1 MKATANV
8 VIERHLKLNQ
18 LHLTILKGDPG
29 KVAARGKRITHTPCG
44 AWCTDVVGIENK
56 RMQSICQRLCSGIGG
71 YGTVTRPYICMYAMS
86 AFRPPVS
93 LSVCPSVPL
102 SLHPSAPGHSFI
114 HSFACHHTR
123 MPAIYVSSG
132 SLDFLPLHSRENQQN
147 SNSSK

>member
-1 MKATANV
+1 LKATANV

-86 AFRPPVS
+86 AFRPSVR
-93 LSVCPSVPL
+93 LSVRTAFPSSIRARP
-102 SLHPSAPGHSFI
+102 FI
-114 HSFACHHTR
+114 HPFVRLSSHTYAGNLCVVWVSGLFAFAFEGK
-123 MPAIYVSSG
+123 PAK
-132 SLDFLPLHSRENQQN
+132 Q
-147 SNSSK
+147 